1 MTKYTILYQYGSY
14 VAYDDMGNS
23 IWSNSRWFLEDVL
36 RKIGCEFKF
45 ED

>member
-1 MTKYTILYQYGSY
+1 MTKYTISYKQGSY
-14 VAYDDMGNS
+14 VAEDNMGNS
-23 IWSNSRWFLEDVL
+23 IWSKSSWFLENIL

>member
-23 IWSNSRWFLEDVL
+23 IWSKSRWFLMNLL
-36 RKIGCEFKF
+36 RQIGCEFKF